1 MPPTSLLIAILVMLR
16 YPSARNQATA
26 ALLLARVTQ
35 HAALSPA
42 ERETCQCLLD
52 ELEQEVPS
60 TARAQAASR

>member
-52 ELEQEVPS
+52 ELERETPAS
-60 TARAQAASR
+60 TRVQFATY